1 MLLSFFKG
9 GKNFSIIT
17 SCNIGVQV
25 ISLIFFTIITR
36 LYEPE
41 VLGEYLIYLAYASI
55 AILLST
61 GFYEQA
67 LFIDKKDRRQ
77 SYILSATLS
86 IALCSALLSL
96 IPVSLLMPDYAV
108 FISISILGGAIRVIA
123 RSYGIVNGRLS
134 QIAIYDLLLS
144 PIMPLCLM
152 IGAKLYGQNSSY
164 FLISVNSLVSFFT
177 SLILL
182 VYVIKLNSIKFVYS
196 LRNGFYFSLVLLKRY
211 INLPKYKMPSELIG
225 ILTLRL
231 PLFVIERFFTAN
243 LAAFYGVA
251 FRIAITPVTVIIS
264 TVAQMFLH
272 KVRYNRS
279 NSIKTYSIFIKYS
292 LFLLGIS
299 VLSIIFIFT
308 LSEWLIVQLFTD
320 KYTDVAHILKLLSP
334 YIATLILVSPLMG
347 TFVVYEKQKLLLLK
361 NISLLVLTGLGYTV
375 SVLFDDID
383 YGFLLFSLS
392 AVLVYGYAYLLMYKN
407 YKNENFQANSY

>member
-1 MLLSFFKG
+1 MLLSLFKG
-9 GKNFSIIT
+9 GKRFSIIT
-17 SCNIGVQV
+17 ICNVGVQV
-25 ISLIFFTIITR
+25 VSLIFFTIIAR
-36 LYEPE
+36 LYESE
-41 VLGEYLIYLAYASI
+41 VLGEYLIFLAYTSI

-77 SYILSATLS
+77 AYILSATLS

-108 FISISILGGAIRVIA
+108 FISISVLGGAMRVIA
-123 RSYGIVNGRLS
+123 RSYGIVHGRLT

-144 PIMPLCLM
+144 PVMPLFLM
-152 IGAKLYGQNSSY
+152 LGAMTYGQNTSD
-164 FLISVNSLVSFFT
+164 FLISVNSLVSFFS

-182 VYVIKLNSIKFVYS
+182 VYVIKLNRIKFDYS
-196 LRNGFYFSLVLLKRY
+196 FKRGCYFSLVLLKRY

-231 PLFVIERFFTAN
+231 PLFVIDRFFTAN

-279 NSIKTYSIFIKYS
+279 NSIKTYNVFMKYS
-292 LFLLGIS
+292 SFLLGIS
-299 VLSIIFIFT
+299 IMSVISIFT
-308 LSEWLIVQLFTD
+308 ISEWVILQLFTD
-320 KYTDVAHILKLLSP
+320 KYAHVAHILKLLSP
-334 YIATLILVSPLMG
+334 YIATLIFVSPLMG
-347 TFVVYEKQKLLLLK
+347 TFVVYEKQKLLLLI
-361 NISLLVLTGLGYTV
+361 NISLLILTSLGYAL
-375 SVLFDDID
+375 SVLFNNID
-383 YGFLLFSLS
+383 YGFLFFSFS
-392 AVLVYGYAYLLMYKN
+392 SVLVYGYAYILIYKN
-407 YKNENFQANSY
+407 YKQEL